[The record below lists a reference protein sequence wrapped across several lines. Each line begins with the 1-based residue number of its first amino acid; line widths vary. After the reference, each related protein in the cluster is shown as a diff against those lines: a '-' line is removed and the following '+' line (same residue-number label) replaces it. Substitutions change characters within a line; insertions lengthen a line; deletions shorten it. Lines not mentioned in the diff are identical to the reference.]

1 LESFVVTEL
10 CKQASWSGR
19 SLDVLHFRDRNGPE
33 VDVIVEQRATGT
45 VAGIEV
51 KASMTPRVEHA
62 RHLALLRD
70 RLGTAFAVGVVLHLG
85 TTVLPLG
92 ERLWAVPVP
101 ALWARW

>member
-1 LESFVVTEL
+1 
-10 CKQASWSGR
+10 
-19 SLDVLHFRDRNGPE
+19 
-33 VDVIVEQRATGT
+33 
-45 VAGIEV
+45 
-51 KASMTPRVEHA
+51 
-62 RHLALLRD
+62 LRD